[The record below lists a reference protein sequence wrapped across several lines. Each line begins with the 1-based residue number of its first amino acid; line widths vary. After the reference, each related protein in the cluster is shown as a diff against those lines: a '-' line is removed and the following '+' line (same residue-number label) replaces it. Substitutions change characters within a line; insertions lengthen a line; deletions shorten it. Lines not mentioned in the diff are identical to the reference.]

1 VLNPTNKRHKS
12 NKGWLVEHVH
22 DSWVQKAKVDGYRSR
37 AAYKLIEID
46 DKDKLFKPGAI
57 VVDLGAAPGSWCQV
71 AAQRVDVTNA
81 KNAGKSAGRVI
92 AIDLLEMQGLTGV
105 EFVQGDFTEDAMLAR
120 LEAMLG
126 GAKVDVVLSDMLPNM
141 SGVSVIDGPRSIYLC
156 EIAAEFALKH
166 LKPDGKFLTKAYQG
180 PGYQEFF
187 SQLKTQFKV
196 VHTRKPDASRDRSA
210 EIFLLG
216 SGLK

>member
-1 VLNPTNKRHKS
+1 MLNPSNKRHKS

-22 DSWVQKAKVDGYRSR
+22 DPYVQKAKIDGYRSR

-46 DKDKLFKPGAI
+46 DKDKLFKSGMI

-71 AAQRVDVTNA
+71 AAKRVDVANA
-81 KNAGKSAGRVI
+81 KKPGRVI

-105 EFVQGDFTEDAMLAR
+105 EFIQGDFTDDAMLAQ
-120 LEAMLG
+120 LESMLD

-141 SGVSVIDGPRSIYLC
+141 SGVSAIDGPRAIGLC
-156 EIAAEFALKH
+156 EIAADFAINH
-166 LKPDGKFLTKAYQG
+166 LKPEGKFVTKAYQG

-187 SQLKTQFKV
+187 NQLKTQFKTV
-196 VHTRKPDASRDRSA
+196 VTRKPDASRDRSA

-216 SGLK
+216 SGVK